1 MTGSSGARACR
12 TRARR
17 VSVGAVWLALLI
29 SGVTGAAG
37 NASPGASN
45 GRAASATPGPSL
57 TQYTVTLTLT
67 GTATQHG
74 DNHCADYPSCV
85 GDLWGMSYSSQFKVN
100 EAWTHVLLPTGSGAP
115 ALPQT
120 GGVPTQH
127 TVTGTYS
134 ESGSYDPDGTGNLV
148 PYSCSGPVAD
158 NAGQGSAYDLTGQP
172 VGSAWSFTAQILHY
186 GLTATTSGGP
196 AGSPCDDAQ
205 SFVDGP
211 TSAFG
216 DPEWTAAFTI
226 PPSQLGN
233 DTITETVTGPPA
245 DATPPANDCGDQC
258 TFAMSWTAKVTFTR
272 DCQRAKKMSDRGKKQ
287 LKKEEG
293 GLVRKPYNDQ
303 QHYCTVGIG
312 HLLHYSPCTAQDNK
326 DWNPKT
332 DEAKLDQLFDQDL
345 AKFQDA
351 LNKVQSHLKLNLTQ
365 CQYDALVDLMFNAGN
380 GAVTSKN
387 NSGIYQ
393 DLAAGDLGGVAGAIT
408 TEDYGTAKQ
417 RAKRQNRTAKTK
429 HDLAK
434 RRGAEAKEFTTPNCP
449 C

>member
-1 MTGSSGARACR
+1 MRGPSGARAWRAR
-12 TRARR
+12 TRRIAA
-17 VSVGAVWLALLI
+17 GAVWLALVI

-37 NASPGASN
+37 NASPGVSAA
-45 GRAASATPGPSL
+45 RAATTQPRGTL

-67 GTATQHG
+67 GNATQHG
-74 DNHCADYPSCV
+74 DNHCDGYPSCA
-85 GDLWGMSYSSQFKVN
+85 GDLWGMSYSSQFQVN
-100 EAWTHVLLPTGSGAP
+100 ETWTHVLLPTGTGAP

-120 GGVPTQH
+120 GGVMTQH

-134 ESGSYDPDGTGNLV
+134 ESGSYDPDGTGNLES
-148 PYSCSGPVAD
+148 YSCSGPVAD
-158 NAGQGSAYDLTGQP
+158 NAGQGSGYELTGQP
-172 VGSAWSFTAQILHY
+172 AGSGWSFDAQTLHY

-196 AGSPCDDAQ
+196 SGSPCDDSA

-216 DPEWTAAFTI
+216 DPEWTASFTI
-226 PPSQLGN
+226 STSQLGN
-233 DTITETVTGPPA
+233 DTITETVNGPPA
-245 DATPPANDCGDQC
+245 ADMPPANDCGEQC
-258 TFAMSWTAKVTFTR
+258 TFAMSWTAKITFTR

-293 GLVRKPYNDQ
+293 GLQKKPYNDQ

-312 HLLHYSPCTAQDNK
+312 HLLHYSPCTAQDNQ

-351 LNKVQSHLKLNLTQ
+351 LNKVQSRLKLNLTQ
-365 CQYDALVDLMFNAGN
+365 CQYDALVDLMFNAGT
-380 GAVTSKN
+380 GAVTSSA
-387 NSGIYQ
+387 NSGIYK
-393 DLAAGDLGGVAGAIT
+393 DLAAGDLSGVASAIT
-408 TEDYGTAKQ
+408 SEDYGTAKQ
-417 RAKRQNRTAKTK
+417 RAKRAKRTEKTK

-434 RRGAEAKEFTTPNCP
+434 RRGAEAKEFNTPNCP